1 MSGDAFNENEP
12 FTLQDCYL
20 GPRAGQYVVRA
31 EHKVHVKADKLEW
44 KGDAEV
50 TFAVTA
56 PRLRLPSPGVVHAC
70 YPPPGASAFFGDSVP
85 YVSLSRRSLP
95 WERSLPVLTPDSTP
109 AERAT
114 PWLALLV
121 LTPDDLRAAVL
132 RTATGAALANPA
144 DAAAFYSPWVDPALA
159 DDFALTADERA
170 AEVGVLELDA
180 PSFRAICPK
189 PREALALA
197 HVRSVD
203 ARAKRIGDAQ
213 SVAHYAVVLANRLPQ
228 AGPHTAAL
236 VSLEGW
242 AAWLDGTSPSKAPR
256 VRVVVLHTWQFTSRD
271 GVGSCARWVR
281 EKVAPGPMSVPQ
293 KVIDVLGRDCDRARL
308 TAGYVPIQWRPAA
321 REAETGFG
329 WYRGPLS
336 AVPVDVFGDDTPTF
350 EHPDAAL
357 VVDDRLGMVDHSY
370 AAAWQIGR
378 LLALSSASFATALR
392 SWSRAVYLEALRQE
406 ELRGSDVTDAS
417 TAALQ
422 TLAQAMAERFRERP
436 KSDANA
442 TPPRDDVRVA
452 AEWLADLMLLQGVPF
467 HYLVPSD
474 KLLPAESLRVF
485 YVDGRWLDALADGAI
500 SVGVASLKNR
510 APLRSKR
517 GDLRR
522 VLRWLMEHRRALSR
536 GEALPTFVE
545 SGAPVAEPPLCGFL
559 LRSGLLK
566 NFPGVE
572 VEVWGRV
579 DTPEDRPEL
588 ERLAPLRIDLVA
600 EDVLLVIARGYPARV
615 VVREPREGLRFGRV
629 DGRLYARDSSGAR
642 ADGKT
647 IDVKTREGAPGV
659 IDVSGLA
666 ASIGGAET
674 PVGGALYALQWLL
687 PPQDVWIQWERV
699 RR

>member
-1 MSGDAFNENEP
+1 MSNPFDENEP
-12 FTLQDCYL
+12 FALQDCYL

-31 EHKVHVKADKLEW
+31 EHKVHLKADKLEW
-44 KGDAEV
+44 SGDAEV

-70 YPPPGASAFFGDSVP
+70 YPPAGASAFFGDSVP

-95 WERSLPVLTPDSTP
+95 WERALPVLTPDSTP

-180 PSFRAICPK
+180 ASFRAICPK
-189 PREALALA
+189 PREARALA

-213 SVAHYAVVLANRLPQ
+213 AVAHYAVVLANRLPQ
-228 AGPHTAAL
+228 PGLHTAAL

-242 AAWLDGTSPSKAPR
+242 AAWLDGTSASKAPK
-256 VRVVVLHTWQFTSRD
+256 VRVVVLHTWQFNSLD
-271 GVGSCARWVR
+271 GIGTCARWVR
-281 EKVAPGPMSVPQ
+281 ERLTPGPMSVSPE
-293 KVIDVLGRDCDRARL
+293 IWDRGGSEARARL
-308 TAGYVPIQWRPAA
+308 MAGYVPVLWRPAA
-321 REAETGFG
+321 REDETGFG
-329 WYRGPLS
+329 WYRGPLT
-336 AVPVDVFGDDTPTF
+336 AVLVEPFGDDTPTF

-357 VVDDRLGMVDHSY
+357 VVDERNGMVDHAY

-378 LLALSSASFATALR
+378 LMALSSASFAAALR

-436 KSDANA
+436 KSDASA
-442 TPPRDDVRVA
+442 TPRRDDVRVA

-467 HYLVPSD
+467 RYLVPSD
-474 KLLPAESLRVF
+474 KLLPAESLRAF
-485 YVDGRWLDALADGAI
+485 FVDGRWLDALADGAI

-536 GEALPTFVE
+536 GEALPAFVA
-545 SGAPVAEPPLCGFL
+545 SGASVAEPPLCGFL
-559 LRSGLLK
+559 LRSGLLQA
-566 NFPGVE
+566 FPGVE
-572 VEVWGRV
+572 LEVWGRV
-579 DTPEDRPEL
+579 DTPEPQDEL

-600 EDVLLVIARGYPARV
+600 EGVLLVIARGYPSRV

-629 DGRLYARDSSGAR
+629 DGSLYARDSSGAR
-642 ADGKT
+642 TDGKSF
-647 IDVKTREGAPGV
+647 DVKTREGAPGV
-659 IDVSGLA
+659 IDVSALA
-666 ASIGGAET
+666 ASIGGTDT
-674 PVGGALYALQWLL
+674 PAGGALYALQWLL

-699 RR
+699 RL